1 MRRETHMT
9 GSRIKKIFTAILT
22 VSLLCTWQT
31 AVFAADLQSGSGDGS
46 AAEVVKR
53 EYVLSADSD
62 LKVLKL
68 PEYIK
73 EIEFADDHTALIRVD
88 NGISQ
93 EDIFADLQTET
104 RNLLVQPNYVYEAA
118 KTNDPYY
125 SLQWGLLDTQN
136 GMDIDFEK
144 AYRYISQ
151 SGESLQKTVVAVIDS
166 GIDFTHSDLSENMWK
181 NTGEIAGNGIDDDG
195 NGYID
200 DVYGYDFANGTAL
213 RAESI
218 NSEYNHGT
226 HCAGTIAAVSDN
238 WTGICGVA
246 GVTDAVS
253 LMSVKVLRG
262 KEGTGSTFA
271 LVKGIKYAE
280 ANGADICNLSMGSYA
295 NDITLY
301 NTIASS
307 DMLFVCAAG
316 NDRSNLD
323 SRLIYPGCYDL
334 DNIICVGNARR
345 TGVLN
350 TQSNY
355 SSTQVDIAAPGTDIY
370 STLAGGGYGNMSGTS
385 MAAPFVTG
393 TAALLHSWYPD
404 INAPELRFLILD
416 GADTRS
422 TLGGKVA
429 KNRYLNAYTPLTY
442 TEDDYHIDTK
452 APILK
457 ATVSKISGSYKQRL
471 NVTASDD
478 SGREPKVMYARG
490 DKTLTY
496 FRSGMGY
503 RVNLD
508 EEGKG
513 TKTMAVPSVYS
524 VYAVDAA
531 GNDVLYKVK
540 CTANAV
546 SSIKLNYS
554 SKSIYRGKSY
564 TLKATLSKNG
574 VNGRKLT
581 WTSSNKKVATVSSKG
596 KVTALKKGKAV
607 ITVKTSNG
615 LSRSCTITVK

>member
-271 LVKGIKYAE
+271 LVKI
-280 ANGADICNLSMGSYA
+280 
-295 NDITLY
+295 
-301 NTIASS
+301 
-307 DMLFVCAAG
+307 
-316 NDRSNLD
+316 
-323 SRLIYPGCYDL
+323 
-334 DNIICVGNARR
+334 
-345 TGVLN
+345 
-350 TQSNY
+350 
-355 SSTQVDIAAPGTDIY
+355 
-370 STLAGGGYGNMSGTS
+370 
-385 MAAPFVTG
+385 
-393 TAALLHSWYPD
+393 
-404 INAPELRFLILD
+404 
-416 GADTRS
+416 
-422 TLGGKVA
+422 
-429 KNRYLNAYTPLTY
+429 
-442 TEDDYHIDTK
+442 
-452 APILK
+452 
-457 ATVSKISGSYKQRL
+457 
-471 NVTASDD
+471 
-478 SGREPKVMYARG
+478 GRAHV
-490 DKTLTY
+490 
-496 FRSGMGY
+496 
-503 RVNLD
+503 
-508 EEGKG
+508 
-513 TKTMAVPSVYS
+513 
-524 VYAVDAA
+524 
-531 GNDVLYKVK
+531 
-540 CTANAV
+540 
-546 SSIKLNYS
+546 
-554 SKSIYRGKSY
+554 
-564 TLKATLSKNG
+564 
-574 VNGRKLT
+574 
-581 WTSSNKKVATVSSKG
+581 
-596 KVTALKKGKAV
+596 
-607 ITVKTSNG
+607 
-615 LSRSCTITVK
+615 